1 LSPLLFNIVAY
12 VLTRMVYMA
21 QQNQL
26 VTGLI
31 TNLIPNGLAILQYA
45 DDTILGME
53 NDEEKARNIKLLLY
67 MYEQMVGLKINFEKS
82 EVLVVGGDNEIA
94 LSYAYLFNCWIGL
107 FHIRYLGVPIAASR
121 LHVVDW
127 ARMEE
132 KVAKKIDIWQGNSL
146 SIAGRTTLINSSLI
160 NTTIYHMSMFLM
172 PKTMIKRMKK
182 GRRKFFWQGGV

>member
-1 LSPLLFNIVAY
+1 
-12 VLTRMVYMA
+12 
-21 QQNQL
+21 
-26 VTGLI
+26 
-31 TNLIPNGLAILQYA
+31 
-45 DDTILGME
+45 
-53 NDEEKARNIKLLLY
+53 
-67 MYEQMVGLKINFEKS
+67 
-82 EVLVVGGDNEIA
+82 
-94 LSYAYLFNCWIGL
+94 
-107 FHIRYLGVPIAASR
+107 
-121 LHVVDW
+121 VDW